1 MFADIVEIAESIDDV
16 RGIPRAIAALC
27 SGTEDIGGV
36 VVGCLLFSFVT
47 RTGSD
52 VLLEDALIGLE
63 DGSDL
68 EGLDFR
74 CSCKSGH
81 KTYLFCDA
89 EDIAM
94 LFVDS

>member
-27 SGTEDIGGV
+27 SGTGAIGGV
-36 VVGCLLFSFVT
+36 VVGCLPFSFVA

-52 VLLEDALIGLE
+52 ALLEDALVGLE

-68 EGLDFR
+68 VGSDFR
-74 CSCKSGH
+74 GSCKFGH
-81 KTYLFCDA
+81 KTYLYCDE
-89 EDIAM
+89 EDIGV
-94 LFVDS
+94 FVVKS

>member
-27 SGTEDIGGV
+27 SGTDAIGGMV
-36 VVGCLLFSFVT
+36 VDCLLFTFVA

-52 VLLEDALIGLE
+52 ALLEDALGGLE

-68 EGLDFR
+68 VGLEFR
-74 CSCKSGH
+74 GSCKSGH
-81 KTYLFCDA
+81 KTYLYCDD
-89 EDIAM
+89 EDIGV